1 LFSTIL
7 IFSKS
12 KFQRLE
18 LWNGL
23 KAVVISPDELPL
35 QGMVVCP
42 KLGAVLSL
50 HMQTTSKT
58 NQNTRYIRYLL

>member
-12 KFQRLE
+12 KFQHLE

-23 KAVVISPDELPL
+23 KAVVISPDDELLL

-58 NQNTRYIRYLL
+58 N